1 MPGHQVGSTEKMG
14 ECFTDLANRHEEVK
28 RRCRTV
34 LQASAAEPTG
44 SAQVDS
50 PGPTNGR
57 FHLGFGVRE
66 R

>member
-34 LQASAAEPTG
+34 LQASTAEPTG

-50 PGPTNGR
+50 PCPDKW
-57 FHLGFGVRE
+57 
-66 R
+66 